1 MGDILSQEE
10 IDNLLNAL
18 NSGDVDVEEMKNA
31 DDRQVKN
38 YDFKRPA
45 KFSKE
50 HLRTLELIF
59 EHYGRLL
66 STNLP
71 VYLRKNVQVNVVS
84 SETVTFNEFTNAL
97 SNPVILGI
105 VNFQPLTGNILL
117 DLTATVGFSFIDR
130 MLGGPGEPLEKL
142 RDFSE
147 IEMGIL
153 EKMITIS
160 TNLLREP
167 WRNVLE
173 VEPVLERIETNTQ
186 FAQIIAP
193 NEMIAIV
200 TLNIRMGEVE
210 GFMNVCIPYMTIEPI
225 IDNLNTKF
233 WFTSM
238 TNADSEDH
246 KADIENLLRKVDV
259 PVKAV
264 LGKSQIAVS
273 DFLTLQVGDIIRLE
287 RRVDN
292 ELDVYVGMYK
302 KFTAVPGTDHD
313 RYAVRVTSVYREDEE
328 EGSGDAGADYA

>member
-1 MGDILSQEE
+1 MGDVLSQEE
-10 IDNLLNAL
+10 IDNLLSAIS
-18 NSGDVDVEEMKNA
+18 SGEVDA
-31 DDRQVKN
+31 DEIKGADERSVKN

-71 VYLRKNVQVNVVS
+71 VYLRKNIQVTVVS

-105 VNFQPLTGNILL
+105 VNFQPLSGNILI
-117 DLTATVGFSFIDR
+117 DLTSSLGYAFIDR
-130 MLGGPGEPLEKL
+130 MLRGVGEPLDKV

-153 EKMITIS
+153 YKIITIS
-160 TNLLREP
+160 SQLLKEP
-167 WRNVLE
+167 WKNVIE
-173 VEPVLERIETNTQ
+173 VDPVLERIETNTQ

-200 TLNIRMGEVE
+200 TLNVRMGEIE
-210 GFMNVCIPYMTIEPI
+210 GFMNVCIPFMTIESI

-233 WFTSM
+233 WFTNM
-238 TNADSEDH
+238 VADDAEDH
-246 KADIENLLRKVDV
+246 RQDLENLLRKVDV
-259 PVKAV
+259 PVKAL
-264 LGKSQIAVS
+264 LGRSEIAVS
-273 DFLTLQVGDIIRLE
+273 DFLTLQPGDIIRLE

-302 KFTAVPGTDHD
+302 KFSAVPGTDHD
-313 RYAVRVTSVYREDEE
+313 RYAVRITSIYREEE
-328 EGSGDAGADYA
+328 EES

>member
-10 IDNLLNAL
+10 IDSLLSAL
-18 NSGDVDVEEMKNA
+18 SSGEVDAEEMKNA
-31 DDRQVKN
+31 DERTIKN

-71 VYLRKNVQVNVVS
+71 VYLRKNIQVSVVS

-105 VNFQPLTGNILL
+105 VNFQPLQGNILI
-117 DLTATVGFSFIDR
+117 DLTSSLGYAFIDR
-130 MLGGPGEPLEKL
+130 MLGGNGEPIDKV

-153 EKMITIS
+153 YKIITIS
-160 TNLLREP
+160 AQLLREP
-167 WRNVLE
+167 WKNVIE
-173 VEPVLERIETNTQ
+173 VDPVLERIETNTQ

-200 TLNIRMGEVE
+200 TLNVKMAEVE
-210 GFMNVCIPYMTIEPI
+210 GFLNICIPYLTIETI

-233 WFTSM
+233 WFTNM
-238 TNADSEDH
+238 TNSDAEDH
-246 KADIENLLRKVDV
+246 KQDLENLLKKVEV

-264 LGKSQIAVS
+264 LGKSEIAVN
-273 DFLTLQVGDIIRLE
+273 DFLMLQPGDIIRLE
-287 RRVDN
+287 RRVEN

-313 RYAVRVTSVYREDEE
+313 RYAVRITSVYREEE
-328 EGSGDAGADYA
+328 EES

>member
-10 IDNLLNAL
+10 IDKLLNAL
-18 NSGDVDVEEMKNA
+18 SSGEVDAEEMKNA
-31 DDRQVKN
+31 DERTVKD

-71 VYLRKNVQVNVVS
+71 IFLRKNIQVSVIS

-105 VNFQPLTGNILL
+105 VNFQPLQGNILI
-117 DLTATVGFSFIDR
+117 DLTSSLGYAFIDR
-130 MLGGPGEPLEKL
+130 MLGGTGEPLDKL

-153 EKMITIS
+153 YKIMTVS
-160 TNLLREP
+160 AQLLREP
-167 WRNVLE
+167 WKNVIE

-200 TLNIRMGEVE
+200 TLNVKMGEIE
-210 GFMNVCIPYMTIEPI
+210 GFLNICIPFMTIETI

-233 WFTSM
+233 WFTNMVS
-238 TNADSEDH
+238 NDAGDH
-246 KADIENLLRKVDV
+246 RQDIENLLRRVDV
-259 PVKAV
+259 PIKAV

-273 DFLTLQVGDIIRLE
+273 DFLMLQPGDIIRLD

-292 ELDVYVGMYK
+292 ELDVYVGMFK

-313 RYAVRVTSVYREDEE
+313 RYAVRVTTVYREEDEE
-328 EGSGDAGADYA
+328 S